1 MNKTP
6 QSRESRTARAS
17 AQYRVARQYARER
30 KPLDFTW
37 RLVVLVV
44 GVSLLGL
51 GVFFMLFPGPGWATI
66 ILGLI
71 VLGSEYS
78 WAKRALHPI
87 QSTASRLAERARNR
101 EATNRAFSIATSAI
115 MVLTTVTYIYLANF
129 GISITPIIDSFR
141 AIIPGL
147 S

>member
-1 MNKTP
+1 MDKTP
-6 QSRESRTARAS
+6 QSRDSRTARAS
-17 AQYRVARQYARER
+17 AQYRVAREFARER
-30 KPLDFTW
+30 KPLNFTW

-78 WAKRALHPI
+78 WARRALQPI
-87 QSTASRLAERARNR
+87 QSTASRLADRARNR
-101 EATNRAFSIATSAI
+101 EATNKAFAIATSAI
-115 MVLTTVTYIYLANF
+115 MSLTALTYIYLASF
-129 GISITPIIDSFR
+129 GLSITPIINSLR